1 MNILNT
7 SFFSRDKINFPM
19 KRSVLTILF
28 SILVLVFMP
37 SLDTQEIVRK
47 KVDKVNIIVID
58 PGHGGVDPGCN
69 GAGEVWEK
77 EVTLAIGLKLGKYL
91 QDSMPQIKVLYTR
104 STDKSLKLWER
115 PNFANKNNADLFISI
130 HCNANDN
137 SKASGSETY
146 FMGLHKTQGNLD
158 VAKREN
164 SVITFENDYKDNS
177 RYGGFNPDSPEGHII
192 FSLVQNAFMKQSFK
206 FSTLVEEETSKK
218 SKIHTKGVTQAGF
231 LVLWKTAMPSVLI
244 ETGFLTNG
252 ADRSY
257 LKNEEGQKVI
267 AEGIFRAIK
276 QYKLQLEK
284 SK

>member
-1 MNILNT
+1 MNILKT

-19 KRSVLTILF
+19 KRGVSTILF
-28 SILVLVFMP
+28 SIMVLIFMP
-37 SLDTQEIVRK
+37 SVDMQEIVRK
-47 KVDKVNIIVID
+47 KVDKVNVIVID

-69 GAGEVWEK
+69 GAGEIWEK
-77 EVTLAIGLKLGKYL
+77 EVTLAIGLKLGKFL
-91 QDSMPQIKVLYTR
+91 QDSMPHIKVLYTR

-177 RYGGFNPDSPEGHII
+177 RYGGFDPDSPEGHII
-192 FSLVQNAFMKQSFK
+192 FSLVQSAFMKQSFK

-218 SKIHTKGVTQAGF
+218 SKIHTKGVNQAGF

-276 QYKLQLEK
+276 QYKQQLEK